1 MSSQRLYDVI
11 RVASFFLSSQCPDTG
26 IQEKEWCH
34 ASNLLLLS
42 SQCVTLG
49 SSKLCLQISL
59 IRVAFYAKTQLELH
73 AK

>member
-1 MSSQRLYDVI
+1 ML
-11 RVASFFLSSQCPDTG
+11 DTG
-26 IQEKEWCH
+26 IQKKEWCH
-34 ASNLLLLS
+34 SSAPMMS
-42 SQCVTLG
+42 SQCLTLG

>member
-1 MSSQRLYDVI
+1 MPSPVI
-11 RVASFFLSSQCPDTG
+11 QVADTG
-26 IQEKEWCH
+26 FYPKRCH
-34 ASNLLLLS
+34 PSAPMMS